1 MFGDSPAPNTP
12 PQGPTPPPQA
22 AAPTQA
28 AATGDEQSEEDL
40 PEEKASSEV
49 FDLISKRVHQC
60 GSDPRCTMAVGK
72 QLEAVNDASV
82 KALIPVINGS
92 ASVQIRAESMRMLA
106 QRKIEEAGPALTNVL
121 LKEKEHELQEA
132 AALALRDIGDPA
144 TVPALTKAL
153 ENAENFRLRE
163 VFIQALGG
171 FQTAEAVEALVTVGD
186 GAGRDLFLTT
196 VAALS
201 STRHES
207 AIPFLTKA
215 ANNGDVIIQLEA
227 VNAMSG
233 ILSVQSEAALEVLES
248 NPKLAPRVRARV
260 KASLESLRNELAL
273 QRAKAKAEREEAEEI
288 PTPPVPKE
296 ADAAQAAEDGEG
308 EENEEA
314 PSPEPTQEE
323 NPKEIAEETNT
334 DEEALEEAEN
344 PKEIAEETNTDEE
357 ALEEAEKAVAEDM
370 GSEPTAGDMEA
381 EAKKAW
387 AEAVAKAEAKLAGKV
402 VEDEDDI
409 VSIADYLADYS
420 SYRGKEVKLEGH
432 LITMGETAF
441 LYESF
446 GSAVSVTVDIKKLK
460 PQVRGGLMRECGS
473 GCSATLVGKPAKIMT
488 LKGLRVTSVVE
499 PEIEDEPEAKEEQS
513 GPLDIPSF
521 IADYKGLKGKTVEIE
536 GHLIAMGDTMIL
548 YEEMGSVNFIYI
560 DSKKLPKDDK
570 RTILGECGSGCDIII
585 IGKPRKVMMNK
596 GLRATGMRM

>member
-28 AATGDEQSEEDL
+28 AAIENEQAEEPL

-163 VFIQALGG
+163 IFIQALGG
-171 FQTAEAVEALVTVGD
+171 FQTAEAVEALVKVGD

-201 STRHES
+201 ATRHES

-215 ANNGDVIIQLEA
+215 AKNGDVIIQLEA

-233 ILSVQSEAALEVLES
+233 ILSTQSEAALEVLGS

-260 KASLESLRNELAL
+260 KASLESLRKELAL
-273 QRAKAKAEREEAEEI
+273 QRAKAKAEREEAEES
-288 PTPPVPKE
+288 PTAEIPKE
-296 ADAAQAAEDGEG
+296 AQKPAEDK
-308 EENEEA
+308 
-314 PSPEPTQEE
+314 ST
-323 NPKEIAEETNT
+323 
-334 DEEALEEAEN
+334 
-344 PKEIAEETNTDEE
+344 
-357 ALEEAEKAVAEDM
+357 
-370 GSEPTAGDMEA
+370 
-381 EAKKAW
+381 
-387 AEAVAKAEAKLAGKV
+387 
-402 VEDEDDI
+402 
-409 VSIADYLADYS
+409 
-420 SYRGKEVKLEGH
+420 
-432 LITMGETAF
+432 
-441 LYESF
+441 
-446 GSAVSVTVDIKKLK
+446 
-460 PQVRGGLMRECGS
+460 
-473 GCSATLVGKPAKIMT
+473 
-488 LKGLRVTSVVE
+488 
-499 PEIEDEPEAKEEQS
+499 PEAKDGTEETEQAA
-513 GPLDIPSF
+513 P
-521 IADYKGLKGKTVEIE
+521 
-536 GHLIAMGDTMIL
+536 
-548 YEEMGSVNFIYI
+548 
-560 DSKKLPKDDK
+560 PKA
-570 RTILGECGSGCDIII
+570 
-585 IGKPRKVMMNK
+585 GKPVPPPQNEGNEGK
-596 GLRATGMRM
+596 GVKGTPAVPEQAKKPEPKEEKKEKAPAVSPQ